1 MQNRTV
7 SMPATSNDQIQIL
20 FATIIERLEK
30 RPVEF
35 VEALIDLLAAPERK
49 RETHLLE
56 DLLLQVWLLLEF
68 PELFAPSTSLTNT
81 SKKSSRSARL
91 TRYEQLIELMCNV
104 IEKEI
109 IRHLPFD
116 QESISLNNK
125 AMQHFWG
132 GLALHIKLALP
143 LEPRRGTALYSN
155 GVVLLPNVKSFPC
168 EPPMS
173 ESQIYSFLTQLGH
186 SFVFE
191 YANTYLTN
199 EQLRSVINQFAQ
211 STKKHTP
218 AKNDSVPFQLFVQER
233 SLNRYVDKFA
243 KRLAAHFRDACKRFV
258 ENPPDRFR
266 DLLGASSPDSILSQW
281 IADASDALCINPKP
295 IESHNLEPIAKQ
307 SSTQVREN
315 GSSNGASRIV
325 VSHEFNYRETLEK
338 FMRFQEKT
346 IRDSIPTTFV
356 PQDLIYHDVGR
367 TESRTTEIGEL
378 VNSTNQ
384 CLIITAPPG
393 GGKTRLVQEIL
404 LLPDRP
410 HTYHLYFNV
419 AEFSVPRFR
428 TFYHFAANEILT
440 RVDSDRRDI
449 LNLENDL
456 LMLDMNG
463 NIVWYLDDWDCN
475 SQRDLSSVSRFAGL
489 GKFTFATSNPSLAIE
504 LLSSNSVTF
513 PSFVN
518 IQSFTQTQ
526 IAEFIKA
533 NSANQ
538 NPARTRIE
546 RRALQLPGL
555 AQLPGGLQYIC
566 SHPEHATVVDIIFG
580 FINPNLHKNHEPLFN
595 LENLGDNNPTHAM
608 SESSA
613 LGSGFL
619 IVKALSNRTRGTAI
633 DFENIG
639 VDAILPYMGASNQ
652 AENRR
657 LAIERIGRAVQGKL
671 LQVNDDR
678 RTFRFV
684 VPEVGFLLAAIATLS
699 QHHNR
704 RWLDV
709 ALEQFHANPYD
720 PICEMILALGGWT
733 REQFLL
739 RHLSTSSA
747 GTVVPC

>member
-1 MQNRTV
+1 
-7 SMPATSNDQIQIL
+7 MPTTSSEQIQLL
-20 FATIIERLEK
+20 FVPVIERLEK
-30 RPVEF
+30 GPIEF

-49 RETHLLE
+49 REPCLLQG
-56 DLLLQVWLLLEF
+56 LLLQVWLLLEF
-68 PELFAPSTSLTNT
+68 PELFAPSASPTNT
-81 SKKSSRSARL
+81 PKKSSRSAHL
-91 TRYEQLIELMCNV
+91 TRYEVLIELMCNV
-104 IEKEI
+104 IEREI
-109 IRHLPFD
+109 IRHLPFNT
-116 QESISLNNK
+116 ERVSLNGK
-125 AMQHFWG
+125 SLQHFWG

-155 GVVLLPNVKSFPC
+155 GVVTLSNTKLFPC

-173 ESQIYSFLTQLGH
+173 ESQIYSLLTQLGH

-199 EQLRSVINQFAQ
+199 EQLCSVINQFAQ
-211 STKKHTP
+211 APKNNTP
-218 AKNDSVPFQLFVQER
+218 SKNDSVPFKLFVQER
-233 SLNRYVDKFA
+233 TLNRYVDKFA
-243 KRLAAHFRDACKRFV
+243 KRLAAHFRDGCKRFV

-281 IADASDALCINPKP
+281 IADAADALCINPKP
-295 IESHNLEPIAKQ
+295 IESHNLEPITKQ
-307 SSTQVREN
+307 SSTGVWEN
-315 GSSNGASRIV
+315 NLSDRASRIT
-325 VSHEFNYRETLEK
+325 VSRGFDYKETLER
-338 FMRFQEKT
+338 FTQFQEKT
-346 IRDSIPTTFV
+346 IRDSIHTTFV
-356 PQDLIYHDVGR
+356 SQDLICHDVGS
-367 TESRTTEIGEL
+367 TEPQRTEIGEL

-384 CLIITAPPG
+384 RLIITAPPG
-393 GGKTRLVQEIL
+393 GGKTRLLQEII
-404 LLPDRP
+404 LLPHP
-410 HTYHLYFNV
+410 SHAYHMYINV
-419 AEFSVPRFR
+419 AEFSIPRFR

-440 RVDSDRRDI
+440 RIDSDRRDI

-463 NIVWYLDDWDCN
+463 NIVWYLDDWD
-475 SQRDLSSVSRFAGL
+475 SKSKRDLSSVSSSLAGL
-489 GKFTFATSNPSLAIE
+489 GKFTFATSNPFLAIE
-504 LLSSNSVTF
+504 MFSSNRISP
-513 PSFVN
+513 PSFVT
-518 IQSFTQTQ
+518 IHPFTQTQ

-555 AQLPGGLQYIC
+555 AKLPGGLQYIC

-580 FINPNLHKNHEPLFN
+580 FINSNLHKNHEPLFN
-595 LENLGDNNPTHAM
+595 LENLGVDNPSYAM

-613 LGSGFL
+613 LGSAFL
-619 IVKALSNRTRGTAI
+619 IAKTLCNRASGTAI
-633 DFENIG
+633 DFDNIR
-639 VDAILPYMGASNQ
+639 VEEILPYMGLGNRTENQ
-652 AENRR
+652 Q
-657 LAIERIGRAVQGKL
+657 LAIERLEQARQGSF
-671 LQVNDDR
+671 LQVNGDGQ
-678 RTFRFV
+678 TFRFA
-684 VPEVGFLLAAIATLS
+684 VPEIGFLLAAIATLS

-720 PICEMILALGGWT
+720 PICEMMLALGGWR